1 MVAAVAAVVVVVVVT
16 PTSAVA
22 VVGWSSYC
30 EVSAVATLV
39 DCDHRH
45 ISFRSVPG
53 TQPSY
58 NNIIITWCQS
68 TWNET

>member
-30 EVSAVATLV
+30 EVSAVATLLG
-39 DCDHRH
+39 
-45 ISFRSVPG
+45 SG
-53 TQPSY
+53 L
-58 NNIIITWCQS
+58 
-68 TWNET
+68 